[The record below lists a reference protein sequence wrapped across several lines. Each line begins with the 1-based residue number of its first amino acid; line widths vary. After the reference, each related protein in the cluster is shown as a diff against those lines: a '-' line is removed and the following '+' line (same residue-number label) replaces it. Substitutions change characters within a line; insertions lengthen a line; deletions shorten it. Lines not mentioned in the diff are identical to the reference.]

1 MINPWNFGYVG
12 DILGFSEE
20 KPLDG
25 DGRSGVPDGVFGA
38 HKSCVWSLG
47 TPFAVAE
54 PHRWFAGRIRFV
66 SDCGPPKNGENLN
79 RPKTV
84 QHC

>member
-1 MINPWNFGYVG
+1 MEMDGVG
-12 DILGFSEE
+12 CRI
-20 KPLDG
+20 
-25 DGRSGVPDGVFGA
+25 VFGA

-66 SDCGPPKNGENLN
+66 SDCGPPLKMV
-79 RPKTV
+79 KT
-84 QHC
+84 